1 MTFHEILNQELQK
14 QNISQRE
21 LANRTDVT
29 EVSIS
34 RYCKGQRSPNADT
47 IAKIVDELHVNADY
61 LLGRESVESV
71 TIQDVIQQLDGS
83 GVEMSERTV
92 EYIKKC
98 SKISCRRNKIVLIF
112 KDSRLILLSFFCQ
125 KIPHINYTEKQKR
138 KGD

>member
-47 IAKIVDELHVNADY
+47 IAKIADELHVNADY

-92 EYIKKC
+92 EYIKKMQQN
-98 SKISCRRNKIVLIF
+98 IW
-112 KDSRLILLSFFCQ
+112 
-125 KIPHINYTEKQKR
+125 
-138 KGD
+138 